1 MFLFIINRHICFSKE
16 FTYYGSSEV
25 KQDKTEKI
33 EETVKEEETNGSA
46 GEEAA
51 DGVEVKNQ
59 QK

>member
-1 MFLFIINRHICFSKE
+1 MQE

-25 KQDKTEKI
+25 KQDKTDKI
-33 EETVKEEETNGSA
+33 EETVKEEEMNGSA

>member
-1 MFLFIINRHICFSKE
+1 MEIFLLQE
-16 FTYYGSSEV
+16 FAYYGSSEDR
-25 KQDKTEKI
+25 QDKTDKI
-33 EETVKEEETNGSA
+33 EEPVKEEEMNGSA

>member
-1 MFLFIINRHICFSKE
+1 MQE
-16 FTYYGSSEV
+16 FTYYGSFEER
-25 KQDKTEKI
+25 QDKTDKI
-33 EETVKEEETNGSA
+33 EEPVKEEEMNGSA

>member
-1 MFLFIINRHICFSKE
+1 MQE
-16 FTYYGSSEV
+16 FAYYGLSEER
-25 KQDKTEKI
+25 QDKTYKI
-33 EETVKEEETNGSA
+33 EEPFKEDEMNGSA

>member
-1 MFLFIINRHICFSKE
+1 
-16 FTYYGSSEV
+16 V
-25 KQDKTEKI
+25 KD
-33 EETVKEEETNGSA
+33 EEMNGSA